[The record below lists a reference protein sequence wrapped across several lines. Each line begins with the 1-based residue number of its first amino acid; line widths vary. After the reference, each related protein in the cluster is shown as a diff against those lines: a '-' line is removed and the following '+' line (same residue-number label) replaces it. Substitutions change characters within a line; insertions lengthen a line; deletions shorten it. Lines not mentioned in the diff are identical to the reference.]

1 MHPTDARLLDRTR
14 LIQLADSLSV
24 SAQVIGRLNQ
34 TLRSPTCTLHDI
46 AHVMRSDPALSARVV
61 RVANSAFFSTKHRVE
76 SLEEA
81 LQRVGLREVFRI
93 VGTAALQQFIPQQL
107 RTYNISGETF
117 LRAALFSATSSQL
130 LATRAGLD
138 PHTAYLAGLMRPIG
152 VLVLNQHGLN
162 QFDNV
167 DQLACDQAPT
177 LEGWE
182 REHFGYSHAEAS
194 AHILTHWDFAEPLTR
209 SIGCYNSIPD
219 EDPLSLVLH
228 ASGALAVTSHAT
240 LHPRDHDH
248 TLKRDWLKQLGIP
261 ASALPEIGLKA
272 LRAARQLESS

>member
-1 MHPTDARLLDRTR
+1 MHSTAPRILDKTG
-14 LIQLADSLSV
+14 LIHLADSISV

-46 AHVMRSDPALSARVV
+46 AEVMRSDPALSGRIV
-61 RVANSAFFSTKHRVE
+61 RVANSPYFGSKHRVQ

-93 VGTAALQQFIPQQL
+93 VGTAALHQFTPPQL
-107 RTYNISGETF
+107 RAYRISGETF

-130 LATRAGLD
+130 LARQAGLD
-138 PHTAYLAGLMRPIG
+138 PNTAYLAGLMRPLG

-162 QFDNV
+162 HFDNV
-167 DQLACDQAPT
+167 DQLACEEAPT
-177 LEGWE
+177 LAGWE
-182 REHFGYSHAEAS
+182 REHFGFSHAEAS
-194 AHILTHWDFAEPLTR
+194 AHILAHWDFAEPLTR
-209 SIGCYNSIPD
+209 SIGCYNSLPD

-228 ASGALAVTSHAT
+228 AAGALAVTSHAT

-248 TLKRDWLKQLGIP
+248 MLKRDWLKQLGIP
-261 ASALPEIGLKA
+261 ASALPSISLKA
-272 LRAARQLESS
+272 LRAARQLEAA